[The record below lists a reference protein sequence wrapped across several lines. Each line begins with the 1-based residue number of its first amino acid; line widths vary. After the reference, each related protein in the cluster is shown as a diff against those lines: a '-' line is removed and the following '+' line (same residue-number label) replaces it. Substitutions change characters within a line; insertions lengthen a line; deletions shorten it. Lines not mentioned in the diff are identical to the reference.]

1 MKNNISLTQ
10 FLGAFFPD
18 SAEKICFRSFKP
30 KDAPDNRQN
39 KPLAF
44 SVTRKQLLNNTA
56 LQARLKG
63 INEESGLYFVVN
75 AGGNQDREISRFNA
89 FFIENDNLSIAEQHR
104 RLDESPLAPSIR
116 IETKKSVHAY
126 WLIDGDCKESEWRD
140 MQRRLIAK
148 FGGDKAIHNP
158 SRVMRLPFFNHVS
171 FDSDKLSYKRVE
183 IVEFVP
189 ERRYTLAEMQL
200 AFPQSLS
207 SYASGFNSTG
217 NVSGNDSKDEI
228 RKIYDGERNDSL
240 ASLAG
245 TMRRRGMTE
254 NEIFEALKAVNAN
267 RCQPSL
273 DNHEVQEIAQSI
285 SRYPPSESITNNKS
299 SVWGEEFTPPSLRT
313 VNLAEVKA
321 KKVEYLWKP
330 FIPRG
335 TFILIDG
342 EEGIGKS
349 LLALGFGCS
358 VASGKRIDSTNDFIL
373 FDGEPGNILLLSAE
387 ESLSHVVKPRLLA
400 MRAPVERFIAI
411 DEPFSF
417 DRGGIKRL
425 EFTIAEHN
433 PMLVII
439 DPLFSY
445 TGKISLNDDNEIRS
459 VTNELIRIAEKFNCT
474 ISGIRHIG
482 KAKGNGEARAAGLN
496 GVGWRASSRSALL
509 VGKDPNTGELAVCQ
523 HKNNL
528 GPKSEKSYGFK
539 IETAH
544 VELETGEQIEVGK
557 LSWLGESTLTEKQ
570 MLSRMLNS
578 EIQLEDADAVAFL
591 REALADGIE
600 REFKELK
607 EEAAEQ
613 GISAKQLRTARIKL
627 GIQAGNGTI
636 RREGSG
642 KDSKNYWRLPTIISA
657 PEF

>member
-1 MKNNISLTQ
+1 MDET
-10 FLGAFFPD
+10 
-18 SAEKICFRSFKP
+18 ICFRSFKP

-39 KPLAF
+39 KPLTF
-44 SVTRKQLLNNTA
+44 SVTRKQLQNDTA
-56 LQARLKG
+56 LQARLKSA
-63 INEESGLYFVVN
+63 NEESGLYFVVN
-75 AGGNQDREISRFNA
+75 AGGNQDREISPFNA
-89 FFIENDNLSIAEQHR
+89 FFVENDKLSIAEQQK

-126 WLIDGDCKESEWRD
+126 WLIEGGCNESEWRD
-140 MQRRLIAK
+140 VQNRLIAK
-148 FGGDKAIHNP
+148 FDGDKAIHNP

-171 FDSDKLSYKRVE
+171 YEEGKLSYKRVE
-183 IVEFVP
+183 IVDFVL

-207 SYASGFNSTG
+207 SYANDSNLTRNYAGIGSTG
-217 NVSGNDSKDEI
+217 KKPI
-228 RKIYDGERNDSL
+228 IYENERNSFL
-240 ASLAG
+240 FSLAG
-245 TMRRRGMTE
+245 TMRRRGMSD
-254 NEIFEALKAVNAN
+254 NAIFEALKAENVA
-267 RCQPSL
+267 RCFPPLEEQ
-273 DNHEVQEIAQSI
+273 EVRHIARPI
-285 SRYPPSESITNNKS
+285 PRYEPVENMTFSKHFFSGKQNNSTLLK
-299 SVWGEEFTPPSLRT
+299 T

-349 LLALGFGCS
+349 LLALAVGS
-358 VASGKRIDSTNDFIL
+358 AVASGKMIDTTEGFSFV
-373 FDGEPGNILLLSAE
+373 DGEPGNILLLSAE

-400 MRAPVERFIAI
+400 MGAPVERFVAI

-417 DRGGIKRL
+417 DREGIKRL
-425 EFTIAEHN
+425 ENTIAEHN

-539 IETAH
+539 IETAF

-570 MLSRMLNS
+570 MLSRMLDS
-578 EIQLEDADAVAFL
+578 EIQLEEADAVAFL

-607 EEAAEQ
+607 EDAAEQ

-627 GIQAGNGTI
+627 GIRSGNGTI
-636 RREGSG
+636 RREGFG
-642 KDSKNYWRLPTIISA
+642 KDSKNY
-657 PEF
+657 